1 MKIDFCYVHFLKEL
15 LTIALGKI
23 CGKNIKNLEKALEE
37 IKNAVKI
44 SENPVTCNSLIHEVI
59 Q

>member
-1 MKIDFCYVHFLKEL
+1 MGQ
-15 LTIALGKI
+15 IAGNRLRH
-23 CGKNIKNLEKALEE
+23 IKKLEKALEE

-44 SENPVTCNSLIHEVI
+44 SENPVNCNSLIHEVI